1 MVCDEFSF
9 IDTAH
14 TNNEVKIVGRL
25 LEGAKSRPCQKDIE
39 NFDRPRLHCNA
50 QGVYYSLVLK
60 DNHPVHRG
68 EINCF

>member
-9 IDTAH
+9 IDMAH
-14 TNNEVKIVGRL
+14 SDNEVKIVGRL

-50 QGVYYSLVLK
+50 KGVL
-60 DNHPVHRG
+60 
-68 EINCF
+68 